1 MRLPEV
7 RVLYLMRVSGLR
19 HYYITVYAAQ
29 LLTAEA
35 QMMPARVWEVGN
47 FEYSAVPILG
57 PW

>member
-7 RVLYLMRVSGLR
+7 HVLMRVSGLR

-47 FEYSAVPILG
+47 SECSAVPILG

>member
-1 MRLPEV
+1 
-7 RVLYLMRVSGLR
+7 MRVSGLR
-19 HYYITVYAAQ
+19 HYCITVYTV
-29 LLTAEA
+29 LLIAEA